1 MVARMTIKEIARLSG
16 VGVSTVSRVLNKRP
30 DVNEDTRGRVMEVI
44 ERYGYEP
51 NSNAKHLKQLSTD
64 CVAVIVRG
72 RNNLFFSSILELLQK
87 RIEAAGLRFLPHYI
101 DENDDEAA
109 AALRVYAERKVRG
122 IIFMGGCHTDN
133 GAMLSR
139 LPIPCVYS
147 TVSAAEG
154 YAPNVSS
161 VSVDDRQGAKKAID
175 YLFDCGHEN
184 MVILSGETQGCNMAH
199 QRYLGVLDSFKE
211 HGKTLESSRVLV
223 SPFSFS
229 CAYERIVVT
238 AASGTYEETLTA
250 EMDKSSMP
258 TLFQCGNEASLAT
271 WGDYCLD
278 LKDTDVYKE
287 MSTDDFNLFGE
298 NGEVYCIAYCYESYG
313 LIVNKA
319 LLEKAGHQVSEI
331 TNFETLK
338 AVAEDITARKDELGF
353 SAFSSA
359 GLDSSSSWRF
369 SGHLTN
375 LPLFYEFRDDNVTSQ
390 PATVTGKYL
399 DNFKNI
405 WDLYIN
411 NSTCAPSDLP
421 SKTAGDS
428 EAEFAQGKAVFF
440 QNGSWEYNTLV
451 NDLGMNKDDLTMIP
465 IYCGVEGEEKAGLCS
480 GTENCWAVNSKASE
494 DDIQATLDFMYW
506 VVTSE
511 SGTKMMADEFG
522 PCPFKSAAEPENVFC
537 KAAADYA
544 AAGNYTVTWDFTYTP
559 NVETWRD
566 GIVAALTQYS
576 AGTGSWDDLVNA
588 YVNGWAVQYQNQ

>member
-1 MVARMTIKEIARLSG
+1 MKKVLAIVLMLTMVLSVVGCQANGNNDVEPTQAPEASAVPATTEPTAAPVDSTEPAEAKGSVYYLNFKPEADAAWQALAKEYTELTG
-16 VGVSTVSRVLNKRP
+16 VPV
-30 DVNEDTRGRVMEVI
+30 
-44 ERYGYEP
+44 
-51 NSNAKHLKQLSTD
+51 Q
-64 CVAVIVRG
+64 
-72 RNNLFFSSILELLQK
+72 
-87 RIEAAGLRFLPHYI
+87 
-101 DENDDEAA
+101 
-109 AALRVYAERKVRG
+109 
-122 IIFMGGCHTDN
+122 
-133 GAMLSR
+133 
-139 LPIPCVYS
+139 
-147 TVSAAEG
+147 
-154 YAPNVSS
+154 
-161 VSVDDRQGAKKAID
+161 
-175 YLFDCGHEN
+175 
-184 MVILSGETQGCNMAH
+184 
-199 QRYLGVLDSFKE
+199 
-211 HGKTLESSRVLV
+211 
-223 SPFSFS
+223 
-229 CAYERIVVT
+229 VVT

-287 MSTDDFNLFGE
+287 MNTDDFNLFGE

-313 LIVNKA
+313 L
-319 LLEKAGHQVSEI
+319 
-331 TNFETLK
+331 ETLK

>member
-1 MVARMTIKEIARLSG
+1 
-16 VGVSTVSRVLNKRP
+16 
-30 DVNEDTRGRVMEVI
+30 
-44 ERYGYEP
+44 
-51 NSNAKHLKQLSTD
+51 
-64 CVAVIVRG
+64 
-72 RNNLFFSSILELLQK
+72 
-87 RIEAAGLRFLPHYI
+87 
-101 DENDDEAA
+101 
-109 AALRVYAERKVRG
+109 
-122 IIFMGGCHTDN
+122 
-133 GAMLSR
+133 
-139 LPIPCVYS
+139 
-147 TVSAAEG
+147 
-154 YAPNVSS
+154 
-161 VSVDDRQGAKKAID
+161 
-175 YLFDCGHEN
+175 
-184 MVILSGETQGCNMAH
+184 
-199 QRYLGVLDSFKE
+199 
-211 HGKTLESSRVLV
+211 
-223 SPFSFS
+223 
-229 CAYERIVVT
+229 
-238 AASGTYEETLTA
+238 
-250 EMDKSSMP
+250 MP

-287 MSTDDFNLFGE
+287 MNTDDFNLFGE

-338 AVAEDITARKDELGF
+338 AVVEDITARKDELGF

-440 QNGSWEYNTLV
+440 QNGTWEYNTLV

-544 AAGNYTVTWDFTYTP
+544 AAGNYTVTWEFTYTP

>member
-1 MVARMTIKEIARLSG
+1 MKKVLAIVLMLAMVLSVVGCQANDNANVEPTQAPATSDVPATTEPTAAPVDSTEPAEAKGSVYYLNFKPEADAAWQALAKEYTELTG
-16 VGVSTVSRVLNKRP
+16 VPV
-30 DVNEDTRGRVMEVI
+30 
-44 ERYGYEP
+44 
-51 NSNAKHLKQLSTD
+51 Q
-64 CVAVIVRG
+64 
-72 RNNLFFSSILELLQK
+72 
-87 RIEAAGLRFLPHYI
+87 
-101 DENDDEAA
+101 
-109 AALRVYAERKVRG
+109 
-122 IIFMGGCHTDN
+122 
-133 GAMLSR
+133 
-139 LPIPCVYS
+139 
-147 TVSAAEG
+147 
-154 YAPNVSS
+154 
-161 VSVDDRQGAKKAID
+161 
-175 YLFDCGHEN
+175 
-184 MVILSGETQGCNMAH
+184 
-199 QRYLGVLDSFKE
+199 
-211 HGKTLESSRVLV
+211 
-223 SPFSFS
+223 
-229 CAYERIVVT
+229 VVT

-390 PATVTGKYL
+390 PATVTGKY
-399 DNFKNI
+399 
-405 WDLYIN
+405 LYIN

>member
-1 MVARMTIKEIARLSG
+1 MKKVLAIVLMLTMVLSVVGCQANGNNDVKPTQAPEASAVPATSEPTAAPVDSTEPAEAKGSVYYLNFKPEADAAWQALAKEYTELTG
-16 VGVSTVSRVLNKRP
+16 VPV
-30 DVNEDTRGRVMEVI
+30 
-44 ERYGYEP
+44 
-51 NSNAKHLKQLSTD
+51 Q
-64 CVAVIVRG
+64 
-72 RNNLFFSSILELLQK
+72 
-87 RIEAAGLRFLPHYI
+87 
-101 DENDDEAA
+101 
-109 AALRVYAERKVRG
+109 
-122 IIFMGGCHTDN
+122 
-133 GAMLSR
+133 
-139 LPIPCVYS
+139 
-147 TVSAAEG
+147 
-154 YAPNVSS
+154 
-161 VSVDDRQGAKKAID
+161 
-175 YLFDCGHEN
+175 
-184 MVILSGETQGCNMAH
+184 
-199 QRYLGVLDSFKE
+199 
-211 HGKTLESSRVLV
+211 
-223 SPFSFS
+223 
-229 CAYERIVVT
+229 VVT

-287 MSTDDFNLFGE
+287 MNTDDFNLFGE

-319 LLEKAGHQVSEI
+319 LL
-331 TNFETLK
+331 
-338 AVAEDITARKDELGF
+338 
-353 SAFSSA
+353 
-359 GLDSSSSWRF
+359 
-369 SGHLTN
+369 
-375 LPLFYEFRDDNVTSQ
+375 
-390 PATVTGKYL
+390 
-399 DNFKNI
+399 
-405 WDLYIN
+405 
-411 NSTCAPSDLP
+411 
-421 SKTAGDS
+421 
-428 EAEFAQGKAVFF
+428 
-440 QNGSWEYNTLV
+440 
-451 NDLGMNKDDLTMIP
+451 
-465 IYCGVEGEEKAGLCS
+465 EKAGLCS